1 MKKWVVA
8 AVVSCIFL
16 ITLSTGCNN
25 TIKSKELIVTN
36 SSSYPIT
43 LVSIDQN
50 ISKKMINYSENALAN
65 GETIAVGSSKT
76 FNIAP
81 YSSST
86 NLKISYN
93 ANKYVDQ
100 YLYFTYDYLFEGNNE
115 AITATFNGTGITV
128 SGSNAT
134 PVT

>member
-43 LVSIDQN
+43 FVSIDQH
-50 ISKKMINYSENALAN
+50 ISKKTLDSLENALAN
-65 GETIAVGSSKT
+65 GEIIAEESSKT

-86 NLKISYN
+86 NLKISNN
-93 ANKYVDQ
+93 AQKSIDQ
-100 YLYFTYDYLFEGNNE
+100 HLYFTYDYLLEGNNE